1 MVERAGSVIARR
13 VALRARSLQLTNVR
27 VCQEV
32 NTTTAMPASRV
43 RTLIGKIGTSLARG
57 GYRQSFQFAEGAY
70 KMAYSPEVAR
80 PNEHRNPPQASEVN
94 PADDVRTIILNQV
107 SWGAVFAGA
116 TIALVMQI
124 ILNMVGVGVGLST
137 VDVAAGNTPSAGSL
151 SVGAGIWWVISGI
164 VAAAVGGYVAGRLSG
179 KASQS
184 TTAYHGLIAWAV
196 STLTVVYLLSSAAS
210 GLIGGAVSTAS
221 SALGG
226 AGKAMGG
233 SVQTA
238 VQTAAPS
245 LNSMSDPIAIIEN
258 KVRSASGGGQ
268 DPAALRDAAATS
280 VRAALSGDPA
290 QQAAATDKAADAL
303 AKVQNIP
310 PDQAK
315 AQVEQYQ
322 QQYKEAVAN
331 AKEQA
336 KQVADT
342 TAKTVSRGA
351 LFGALA
357 LLLGALAAFFA
368 GRASAVTPT
377 VTGGSQR
384 SFA

>member
-1 MVERAGSVIARR
+1 
-13 VALRARSLQLTNVR
+13 
-27 VCQEV
+27 
-32 NTTTAMPASRV
+32 
-43 RTLIGKIGTSLARG
+43 
-57 GYRQSFQFAEGAY
+57 
-70 KMAYSPEVAR
+70 MAYSPEVAR
-80 PNEHRNPPQASEVN
+80 PNEHRNPPQVSAVG
-94 PADDVRTIILNQV
+94 PADDVRTIMLNQI

-116 TIALVMQI
+116 TIGLVMQI

-137 VDVAAGNTPSAGSL
+137 IDVAAGDTPSAGSL

-164 VAAAVGGYVAGRLSG
+164 VAAAVGGYIAGRLSG

-196 STLTVVYLLSSAAS
+196 STLAVVYLLSSAAS
-210 GLIGGAVSTAS
+210 GLIGGTVSTAS

-226 AGKAMGG
+226 AGKAIGG

-238 VQTAAPS
+238 VQTVAPS
-245 LNSMSDPIAIIEN
+245 LNVSDPMATIEN
-258 KVRSASGGGQ
+258 KVRSTSGGQ
-268 DPAALRDAAATS
+268 EPAALRDAAATA

-290 QQAAATDKAADAL
+290 QKAAATDKAADAL
-303 AKVQNIP
+303 AKAQNIP

-322 QQYKEAVAN
+322 QQYQETVAK

-336 KQVADT
+336 KQAADT
-342 TAKTVSRGA
+342 TAKTVSQGA

-368 GRASAVTPT
+368 GHASAVTPT
-377 VTGGSQR
+377 VTGESRR

>member
-1 MVERAGSVIARR
+1 
-13 VALRARSLQLTNVR
+13 
-27 VCQEV
+27 
-32 NTTTAMPASRV
+32 
-43 RTLIGKIGTSLARG
+43 
-57 GYRQSFQFAEGAY
+57 
-70 KMAYSPEVAR
+70 MAYSPEVAR
-80 PNEHRNPPQASEVN
+80 QNEARNPPQVSAVD
-94 PADDVRTIILNQV
+94 PADDVRTIMLNQI

-116 TIALVMQI
+116 TIALVLQI
-124 ILNMVGVGVGLST
+124 ILNLVGVGVGLST
-137 VDVAAGNTPSAGSL
+137 IDVTAGSTPSAGSL

-164 VAAAVGGYVAGRLSG
+164 VAAAIGGYIAGRLSG
-179 KASQS
+179 KASRS
-184 TTAYHGLIAWAV
+184 TTAYHGLVAWAV
-196 STLTVVYLLSSAAS
+196 STLVVVYLLSSAAS
-210 GLIGGAVSTAS
+210 GLIGGALSTAT

-226 AGKAMGG
+226 AGKAIGG

-245 LNSMSDPIAIIEN
+245 LNSVTDPMATIEN
-258 KVRSASGGGQ
+258 KVRSASGGQ
-268 DPAALRDAAATS
+268 DPAALRDAAATA
-280 VRAALSGDPA
+280 VRTALSGEPT

-303 AKVQNIP
+303 AKAQNIP

-322 QQYKEAVAN
+322 QQYKQTVGQ
-331 AKEQA
+331 AKDQA

-357 LLLGALAAFFA
+357 LLLGALSAFFA
-368 GRASAVTPT
+368 GRFSAVIPT
-377 VTGGSQR
+377 VTAGSAR

>member
-1 MVERAGSVIARR
+1 
-13 VALRARSLQLTNVR
+13 
-27 VCQEV
+27 
-32 NTTTAMPASRV
+32 
-43 RTLIGKIGTSLARG
+43 
-57 GYRQSFQFAEGAY
+57 
-70 KMAYSPEVAR
+70 MAYSPEVAR
-80 PNEHRNPPQASEVN
+80 PNEHRNPPQVSAVG
-94 PADDVRTIILNQV
+94 PADDVRTIMLNQI

-116 TIALVMQI
+116 TIGLVMQI

-137 VDVAAGNTPSAGSL
+137 VDIAAGDTPSAGSL

-164 VAAAVGGYVAGRLSG
+164 VAAAVGGYIAGRLSG

-196 STLTVVYLLSSAAS
+196 STLAVVYLLSSAAS
-210 GLIGGAVSTAS
+210 GLIGGTVSTAS

-226 AGKAMGG
+226 AGKAIGG

-238 VQTAAPS
+238 VQTVAPS
-245 LNSMSDPIAIIEN
+245 LNVSDPMATIEN
-258 KVRSASGGGQ
+258 KVRSTSGGQ
-268 DPAALRDAAATS
+268 EPAALRDAAATA

-290 QQAAATDKAADAL
+290 QKAAATDKAADAL
-303 AKVQNIP
+303 AKAQNIP

-322 QQYKEAVAN
+322 QQYQETVAK

-336 KQVADT
+336 KQAADT
-342 TAKTVSRGA
+342 TAKTVSQGA

-368 GRASAVTPT
+368 GHASAVTPT
-377 VTGGSQR
+377 VTGESRR

>member
-1 MVERAGSVIARR
+1 
-13 VALRARSLQLTNVR
+13 
-27 VCQEV
+27 
-32 NTTTAMPASRV
+32 
-43 RTLIGKIGTSLARG
+43 
-57 GYRQSFQFAEGAY
+57 
-70 KMAYSPEVAR
+70 MAYSPEVAR
-80 PNEHRNPPQASEVN
+80 QNEHRNPPQVSAVDA
-94 PADDVRTIILNQV
+94 ADDVRTIMLNQI

-124 ILNMVGVGVGLST
+124 ILNMVGIGVGLST
-137 VDVAAGNTPSAGSL
+137 IDVAAADTPSAGSL
-151 SVGAGIWWVISGI
+151 SLGAGIWWVISGI
-164 VAAAVGGYVAGRLSG
+164 VAAAIGGYIAGRLSG

-210 GLIGGAVSTAS
+210 GLIGGTLSTAS

-226 AGKAMGG
+226 AGKAIGG
-233 SVQTA
+233 SAQTA

-245 LNSMSDPIAIIEN
+245 LSNMSDPMGSIEN
-258 KVRSASGGGQ
+258 KVRSASGGQ
-268 DPAALRDAAATS
+268 DPAALRDAAATA

-290 QQAAATDKAADAL
+290 QEAAATDKAASAL
-303 AKVQNIP
+303 AKAQNIP
-310 PDQAK
+310 PEQAK
-315 AQVEQYQ
+315 PQVEQYR
-322 QQYKEAVAN
+322 QQYREMVDQ

-336 KQVADT
+336 KQAADT

-368 GRASAVTPT
+368 GGGSAVTPT
-377 VTGGSQR
+377 VTTGSGR

>member
-1 MVERAGSVIARR
+1 M
-13 VALRARSLQLTNVR
+13 T
-27 VCQEV
+27 
-32 NTTTAMPASRV
+32 
-43 RTLIGKIGTSLARG
+43 
-57 GYRQSFQFAEGAY
+57 
-70 KMAYSPEVAR
+70 YSPEAAR
-80 PNEHRNPPQASEVN
+80 PSEHRNPPQVSAVG
-94 PADDVRTIILNQV
+94 PADDVRTIMLNQV

-124 ILNMVGVGVGLST
+124 ILNMVGIGVGLST
-137 VDVAAGNTPSAGSL
+137 LDVAAGGAPSAGSL
-151 SVGAGIWWVISGI
+151 SLGAGIWWVISGI
-164 VAAAVGGYVAGRLSG
+164 VGAALGGYIAGRLSG

-196 STLTVVYLLSSAAS
+196 STLIVVYLLSSAAS
-210 GLIGGAVSTAS
+210 GLIGGALSTAS

-226 AGKAMGG
+226 AGKALGG

-238 VQTAAPS
+238 VQTVAPS
-245 LNSMSDPIAIIEN
+245 LNNMSDPLRTIEN
-258 KVRSASGGGQ
+258 KVRSASGDQ
-268 DPAALRDAAATS
+268 DPAALRDAAATA

-290 QQAAATDKAADAL
+290 HQAAATDKAADAL
-303 AKVQNIP
+303 AKAQNIP

-315 AQVEQYQ
+315 AQVEQYH
-322 QQYKEAVAN
+322 QQYKETVGQ

-336 KQVADT
+336 KQAADR

-368 GRASAVTPT
+368 GWVSAVTPT
-377 VTGGSQR
+377 VTTR
-384 SFA
+384 SRI

>member
-1 MVERAGSVIARR
+1 MENGAAAAPG
-13 VALRARSLQLTNVR
+13 
-27 VCQEV
+27 
-32 NTTTAMPASRV
+32 
-43 RTLIGKIGTSLARG
+43 RTLIQQNRNIVGKRRLQAKFPFCR
-57 GYRQSFQFAEGAY
+57 RRDQ
-70 KMAYSPEVAR
+70 MAYSPEVAR
-80 PNEHRNPPQASEVN
+80 PNEHRNPPQVSAVA
-94 PADDVRTIILNQV
+94 PADDIRTIMLNQV

-116 TIALVMQI
+116 TIALVLQI

-137 VDVAAGNTPSAGSL
+137 VDVAAGDTPSAGSL

-164 VAAAVGGYVAGRLSG
+164 VAAAVGGYIAGRLSG

-196 STLTVVYLLSSAAS
+196 STLAVVYLLSSAAS
-210 GLIGGAVSTAS
+210 GLIGGTVSTAS
-221 SALGG
+221 SALAG
-226 AGKAMGG
+226 AGKALGG

-245 LNSMSDPIAIIEN
+245 LNNMSDPMVTIEN
-258 KVRSASGGGQ
+258 KVRSASGGQ
-268 DPAALRDAAATS
+268 DPAALRDAAATA

-290 QQAAATDKAADAL
+290 QKAAATDKAADAL
-303 AKVQNIP
+303 AKAQNIP

-322 QQYKEAVAN
+322 QQYQEAVAK

-342 TAKTVSRGA
+342 TAKAVSRGA

-368 GRASAVTPT
+368 GHASAVTPT
-377 VTGGSQR
+377 VTGASQR